1 MAVGLRMF
9 RIEKLCQEN
18 EIQSYFLVSTCLE
31 IKAVLELLQ
40 CISDDVKNEQSR
52 LNFYFFNFK

>member
-40 CISDDVKNEQSR
+40 CISDDIKNEQSR
-52 LNFYFFNFK
+52 LNF